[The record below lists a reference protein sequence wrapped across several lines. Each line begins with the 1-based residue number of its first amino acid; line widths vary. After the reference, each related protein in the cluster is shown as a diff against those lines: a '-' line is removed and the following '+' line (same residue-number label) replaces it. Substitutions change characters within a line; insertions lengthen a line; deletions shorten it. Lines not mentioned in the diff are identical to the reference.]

1 MTLVVRPWCRTW
13 YVMSWHWVHTSV
25 WSWHG
30 NEPILRSTVCLIWMG
45 LDICLYDS
53 PYCGLELPAWYIIVD
68 IIVLTYAI
76 DELHARY
83 LVTHQVIVHTMDY
96 TSTWWLNLHV
106 VVWYDFKVQGF
117 LGVCQ
122 NVIQGFLGV
131 CQDGPRDPWCL
142 LERDWRVPIGLLK
155 WSKGCLVF
163 VRTWLE
169 CSNGFVKIVQGV
181 LGVC

>member
-30 NEPILRSTVCLIWMG
+30 NEPILQSTVCLIWMG

-83 LVTHQVIVHTMDY
+83 LVTTHQVIVHTMAYDVTKPPRGEY
-96 TSTWWLNLHV
+96 TSTWWCDTISKPKGSL
-106 VVWYDFKVQGF
+106 GF
-117 LGVCQ
+117 VK
-122 NVIQGFLGV
+122 I
-131 CQDGPRDPWCL
+131 
-142 LERDWRVPIGLLK
+142 
-155 WSKGCLVF
+155 WSKGSLVF
-163 VRTWLE
+163 VRKRLEGSNRFVKTVQGMLGVVRKWLE
-169 CSNGFVKIVQGV
+169 DSNRFVEMVQRI
-181 LGVC
+181 LGVR

>member
-83 LVTHQVIVHTMDY
+83 LVTTHQVIVHTMAYDVTKPPRGEY
-96 TSTWWLNLHV
+96 TSTWWCDTISKPKGSL
-106 VVWYDFKVQGF
+106 GF
-117 LGVCQ
+117 VK
-122 NVIQGFLGV
+122 I
-131 CQDGPRDPWCL
+131 
-142 LERDWRVPIGLLK
+142 
-155 WSKGCLVF
+155 WSKGSLVF
-163 VRTWLE
+163 VRKRLE
-169 CSNGFVKIVQGV
+169 GSNRFVKTVQGM

>member
-13 YVMSWHWVHTSV
+13 YVMSWYWVHTSV

-83 LVTHQVIVHTMDY
+83 LVTHQVIVHTMAYDVTKPPRGEY
-96 TSTWWLNLHV
+96 TSTWWCDTISKPKGSL
-106 VVWYDFKVQGF
+106 GF
-117 LGVCQ
+117 VK
-122 NVIQGFLGV
+122 I
-131 CQDGPRDPWCL
+131 
-142 LERDWRVPIGLLK
+142 
-155 WSKGCLVF
+155 WSKGSLVF
-163 VRTWLE
+163 VRKWLE
-169 CSNGFVKIVQGV
+169 GSNRFVKTVQGM

>member
-30 NEPILRSTVCLIWMG
+30 NEPILRSTVCIIWMG

-83 LVTHQVIVHTMDY
+83 LVTHQVIVHTMAYDVTKPPRGEY
-96 TSTWWLNLHV
+96 TSTWWCDTISKPKGSL
-106 VVWYDFKVQGF
+106 GF
-117 LGVCQ
+117 VK
-122 NVIQGFLGV
+122 I
-131 CQDGPRDPWCL
+131 
-142 LERDWRVPIGLLK
+142 
-155 WSKGCLVF
+155 WSKGSLVF
-163 VRTWLE
+163 VRKWLE
-169 CSNGFVKIVQGV
+169 GSNRFVKTVQGM

>member
-1 MTLVVRPWCRTW
+1 MTLVVRPWRRTW
-13 YVMSWHWVHTSV
+13 YVMSWHWVHTLV

-30 NEPILRSTVCLIWMG
+30 NEPILQSTVCLIWMG

-83 LVTHQVIVHTMDY
+83 LVTHQVIVHTMAYDVTKPPRGEY
-96 TSTWWLNLHV
+96 TSTWWCDTISKSKGSL
-106 VVWYDFKVQGF
+106 GF
-117 LGVCQ
+117 VK
-122 NVIQGFLGV
+122 I
-131 CQDGPRDPWCL
+131 
-142 LERDWRVPIGLLK
+142 
-155 WSKGCLVF
+155 WSKGSLVF
-163 VRTWLE
+163 VRKWLE
-169 CSNGFVKIVQGV
+169 GSNRFVKTVQGM

>member
-30 NEPILRSTVCLIWMG
+30 NEPILRSTVCIIWMG

-83 LVTHQVIVHTMDY
+83 LVTHQVIVHTMAYDVTKPPRGEY
-96 TSTWWLNLHV
+96 TSTWWCDTISKSKGSL
-106 VVWYDFKVQGF
+106 GF
-117 LGVCQ
+117 VK
-122 NVIQGFLGV
+122 I
-131 CQDGPRDPWCL
+131 
-142 LERDWRVPIGLLK
+142 
-155 WSKGCLVF
+155 WSKGSLVF
-163 VRTWLE
+163 VRKRLE
-169 CSNGFVKIVQGV
+169 GSNRFVKTVQGM

>member
-1 MTLVVRPWCRTW
+1 MTLVERPWCRTW

-30 NEPILRSTVCLIWMG
+30 NEPILRSTVCIIWMG

-83 LVTHQVIVHTMDY
+83 LVTHQVIVHTMAYDVTKPPRGEY
-96 TSTWWLNLHV
+96 TSTWWCDTISKSKGSL
-106 VVWYDFKVQGF
+106 GF
-117 LGVCQ
+117 VK
-122 NVIQGFLGV
+122 I
-131 CQDGPRDPWCL
+131 
-142 LERDWRVPIGLLK
+142 
-155 WSKGCLVF
+155 WSKGSLVF
-163 VRTWLE
+163 VRKRLE
-169 CSNGFVKIVQGV
+169 GSNRFVKTVQGM

>member
-83 LVTHQVIVHTMDY
+83 LVTTHQVIVHTMAYDVTKPPRGEY
-96 TSTWWLNLHV
+96 TSTYV
-106 VVWYDFKVQGF
+106 VVWYNSKVQGL

-122 NVIQGFLGV
+122 
-131 CQDGPRDPWCL
+131 CDPRVPWC
-142 LERDWRVPIGLLK
+142 LLK

-163 VRTWLE
+163 VRKWLE
-169 CSNGFVKIVQGV
+169 DSNRFVEMVQGI
-181 LGVC
+181 LGVR